1 MALACQAALDDAG
14 GRGLGAAV
22 DRVAVPQG
30 SWAYPDPARL
40 VARRIGA
47 PGATTHLVELGIPQ
61 QSLINDALAAIVSGA
76 SDVAVVVG
84 GEAKRWARDRER
96 AGLSP
101 AETAQPGAA
110 PDVLRRRPGPLLE
123 PVEVAHR
130 LWDPVQQ
137 YAMIDNALR
146 AAEGRTIVEHRA
158 EIADL
163 WDRMNAVAGTN
174 PEAAFPDRMDA
185 GRIATATPDNRPL
198 AFPYNKWHSTQWT
211 VNQAAALVMCSVE
224 AARRLGV
231 PSDRWVFPLVGLES
245 SHAVSVLCR
254 GQIHAWPAMEV
265 LGGTAAARLGRPV
278 ADIEVVELYSCF
290 PAAVRVQ
297 QRELGLPTDGTPTVT
312 GGMAFAGGPFNNAV
326 LQSLAAVAPRLRD
339 APGHLGAVTTVSG
352 LLTKPGLG
360 VWSARPDGRPPLLSD
375 LAYEVASV
383 TGVVEAVPDLD
394 GYEGPGTVAT
404 YTVTYDGMDPVR
416 VVAVCDTA
424 DGRRCVSIGEDPEV
438 AARACEE
445 ELVGAPVRIGSGR
458 SLPCECLRPVV
469 RSGVRLRK
477 PGCSRTARR
486 TTRDRNAGTAGWFRG
501 CPCRSPGR
509 SASVRHPKG
518 TPDMT
523 GRCAL
528 LPPHI
533 LHVVRPSCCPRN
545 G

>member
-1 MALACQAALDDAG
+1 VTDRPTRPIRPNPSTGLTMPTGPAGQPDARIPILVGVGTASTDAEAVELMALATEAALRDAG
-14 GRGLGAAV
+14 GRGLAAAV

-30 SWAYPDPARL
+30 SWTYRDPARL

-47 PGATTHLVELGIPQ
+47 PAATTHLVELGIPQ
-61 QSLINDALAAIVSGA
+61 QSVVNDALAAILSGA

-84 GEAKRWARDRER
+84 GESKRWARERER
-96 AGLSP
+96 AELSP
-101 AETAQPGAA
+101 ETAQSGAD

-146 AAEGRTIVEHRA
+146 AAEGRTIAEHRA

-163 WDRMNAVAGTN
+163 WDRMNAVAVGN
-174 PEAAFPDRMDA
+174 PDAAFPERMDA
-185 GRIATATPDNRPL
+185 VRIATATPANRPL

-211 VNQAAALVMCSVE
+211 VNQAAALVLCSVD
-224 AARRLGV
+224 AARRMGV

-245 SHAVSVLCR
+245 SHAVSMLCR
-254 GQIHAWPAMEV
+254 ERIHAWPAMEV
-265 LGGTAAARLGRPV
+265 LGGTAAVRIGRPV
-278 ADIEVVELYSCF
+278 DQIELVELYSCF

-297 QRELGLPTDGTPTVT
+297 QRSLGMATDGTPTIT

-326 LQSLAAVAPRLRD
+326 LQSVAAVVPRLRA
-339 APGHLGAVTTVSG
+339 APDLLGAVTTVSG

-383 TGVVEAVPDLD
+383 TGVVEAVEDLD

-424 DGRRCVSIGEDPEV
+424 DGRRCVSIGEDEAV
-438 AARACEE
+438 AARACRE
-445 ELVGAPVRIGSGR
+445 ELVGAPVWIGSGTFT
-458 SLPCECLRPVV
+458 PV
-469 RSGVRLRK
+469 
-477 PGCSRTARR
+477 
-486 TTRDRNAGTAGWFRG
+486 
-501 CPCRSPGR
+501 
-509 SASVRHPKG
+509 
-518 TPDMT
+518 
-523 GRCAL
+523 
-528 LPPHI
+528 
-533 LHVVRPSCCPRN
+533 
-545 G
+545 